1 MVMLT
6 IPILGI
12 IVALGIYFYMRSVY
26 RKIVDEVDSI
36 RVTTKWTDIE
46 AFKPTIYKSLPLPN
60 YLTKIEDERD
70 NSFSLHE

>member
-1 MVMLT
+1 MLT
-6 IPILGI
+6 IPTLGI
-12 IVALGIYFYMRSVY
+12 LVALGLYFYMRSVY

-60 YLTKIEDERD
+60 YLSKIEEQTD
-70 NSFSLHE
+70 NSFSLQE